1 MPLISQN
8 GPLHSLCTEPAG
20 VTAGPLRQPPELPP
34 EIRLALASAHD
45 ALADRR
51 SRRQFTAQ
59 KVPAGALRSACDLA
73 VAADGRY
80 WPGEACGDPG
90 LGIVLAAAA
99 VDGLEP
105 GFYRYSPELG
115 FTWRGAAAGHLRL
128 LHAAYAKAPVLLL
141 LHGEL
146 DQARSAQPAH
156 GYQRLLVRAGAI
168 GYTALLSLLGAGL
181 AGCPFGAADDTA
193 ARVLREAV
201 PVGRPCHLFTVAAGW
216 AAGPGL
222 AGSP

>member
-1 MPLISQN
+1 MPLISPN
-8 GPLHSLCTEPAG
+8 GPLHRLCAEPAAAT
-20 VTAGPLRQPPELPP
+20 VRPLRQPATLPP
-34 EIRLALASAHD
+34 EIRLGLASAHE
-45 ALADRR
+45 ALAARR
-51 SRRQFTAQ
+51 SGRQFTAQ

-73 VAADGRY
+73 VAVDGRY

-105 GFYRYSPELG
+105 GFYRHSPGLG
-115 FTWRGAAAGHLRL
+115 FTRCAGPAGHLRL
-128 LHAAYAKAPVLLL
+128 LQAAYAKAPVLLL
-141 LHGEL
+141 LHGDL
-146 DQARSAQPAH
+146 DQARSAQPAR

-193 ARVLREAV
+193 TRVLREAV
-201 PVGRPCHLFTVAAGW
+201 AVGRPCHLFTVAAGW
-216 AAGPGL
+216 APGPGL
-222 AGSP
+222 A